1 MFKGFCLVYFVGE
14 IHIVFQYQ
22 GLSQGFEGRDV
33 CQHVSVLRRRHTTI
47 LNDRDN
53 LAILRSETTIL
64 VMFEKT
70 FLLFSSRIKWN
81 ATSCKYLY
89 NGRIPSK
96 EYIISVFSYYRYQI
110 ITSFLL
116 TYCIVSFLLLM
127 TMSNWDLSENFIFPV
142 SWSHSRVKSVQI
154 ITIDKFNYTNVRSS
168 NSAFES
174 WSFSKTRQVS
184 LLPPWVEVWKLPTT
198 SFTPQKF
205 PILFFSNYRHAY
217 FTKCLQSIRQ
227 SAEDIDN
234 STACIFVL
242 QRTTKVSNADI
253 EKTKAAIEKVNF
265 CKKFVWEA
273 NKDGPASVLYA
284 ANYKKHWW
292 KTVSKIFKREGVP
305 FTK

>member
-1 MFKGFCLVYFVGE
+1 M
-14 IHIVFQYQ
+14 
-22 GLSQGFEGRDV
+22 
-33 CQHVSVLRRRHTTI
+33 SVLRRRHTTN
-47 LNDRDN
+47 LTDDQDN
-53 LAILRSETTIL
+53 LPILRCETAIL

-70 FLLFSSRIKWN
+70 FLLFSSRIKWK
-81 ATSCKYLY
+81 ATGCKYLY
-89 NGRIPSK
+89 DGRIPLK
-96 EYIISVFSYYRYQI
+96 DYIISVFVYYKYQI
-110 ITSFLL
+110 ITSLL
-116 TYCIVSFLLLM
+116 LAYSIVSFLLLM
-127 TMSNWDLSENFIFPV
+127 TMSKWNLSEN
-142 SWSHSRVKSVQI
+142 WSHSRVRFVQI
-154 ITIDKFNYTNVRSS
+154 IAIDKVNTTNVRSS

-174 WSFSKTRQVS
+174 QPSFKTKKIS

-198 SFTPQKF
+198 SFVPQKLT
-205 PILFFSNYRHAY
+205 ILFFSNYRHAY

-234 STACIFVL
+234 STTCIFVL

-305 FTK
+305 FIK